1 MPNPVAS
8 EPAKRAPS
16 CSPRCQPWENRT
28 GDNLSPGGATSGQR
42 QGRESTGDALT
53 PPLRGWVIC
62 GLTVVPRLRRGLHD
76 RARFA
81 GWERWRR
88 AVEIAMRYVPPFT
101 FLVAPGFSPA
111 LPCCAQ
117 LCQCRLPNTGSAALP
132 TESGQVP
139 GGATSR
145 NLRWGGAK
153 DGYLFLMGSPAATG
167 AGNPSDRWRSWN
179 QGCRPRGILP
189 ELPGGRL
196 SAPRLGQGCNGRSDY

>member
-1 MPNPVAS
+1 LPNPVAS

-139 GGATSR
+139 GGATFGNVRSAVLVRASLRRASR
-145 NLRWGGAK
+145 DGGNREGIAQSKALRFDSQSFA
-153 DGYLFLMGSPAATG
+153 LRNPTHAFPATSGVAW
-167 AGNPSDRWRSWN
+167 PS
-179 QGCRPRGILP
+179 RP
-189 ELPGGRL
+189 
-196 SAPRLGQGCNGRSDY
+196 